1 MRLAAL
7 TLALLMLR
15 PAACFSQ
22 AWTRQYG
29 GSRED
34 RLNFAVSAGGG
45 LLLAGYTLS
54 TDGNLSMRTREGK
67 AGWLLRLSSEG
78 SILWSYC
85 SAHVGRDEMTAPFAH
100 ADGTVSVT
108 LKGDGRGSE
117 WLHLDD
123 RGQLLERV
131 EMPEPEMLCTHGGG
145 KMMYGEATDVN
156 GEPHFRVHVNHADAS
171 ACSHLFALDGSAALE
186 GVFPPRRIPDD
197 PENAPTWK
205 YSPDGHTRA
214 ETSVL
219 DGELH
224 VVFSHLGSEETLRVK
239 ASAPQGRM
247 YCVPDYLYNTDGT
260 LIVNTQLENGYGVIT
275 RVSETGEV
283 LFSHSTDGGLQY
295 MILTGA
301 GFAGTDGNS
310 VLYFDEDG
318 NLLAQTELPQDFEVT
333 GLAPFGDGAA
343 AVDCVSQGAKNMVF
357 ANDSYTPGD
366 LLDWYDGMIYTGMDM
381 RVLEAQKRDGGV
393 LMLLEHRDGWRTV
406 LSVDAQG
413 QARESAAAIGY
424 DGPSRVALSNGSVR
438 FEEEPF
444 AAQVIR
450 LNADGS
456 EAWSMRTPI
465 HTAADRLVWRCACE
479 MEDGS
484 LVLGGCFVTGTKTDD
499 QQQAAI
505 AHISSGGVLM
515 RMETVEGAADICA
528 MLRQGD
534 GMAALVNVDEVLDG
548 GVSGSA
554 QAVRWIGGERDGEE
568 KLLLVFLNPDSAW
581 LFPGPG
587 DVPLA
592 VGTSE
597 SGGRLAAVVQWAEDR
612 DIVRAGFMQ

>member
-1 MRLAAL
+1 MIL
-7 TLALLMLR
+7 TLLMLW
-15 PAACFSQ
+15 PAAGFSQ

-34 RLNFAVSAGGG
+34 KLNFTVSAGDG

-54 TDGNLSMRTREGK
+54 TDGNLSMRKREGK
-67 AGWLLRLSSEG
+67 TGWLLRLDSAG
-78 SILWSYC
+78 NILWSYC
-85 SAHVGRDEMTAPFAH
+85 TAHVGRDEMLNPFAH
-100 ADGTVSVT
+100 EDGTFSAT

-123 RGQLLERV
+123 RGRLLERV
-131 EMPEPEMLCTHGGG
+131 EMPASETLCPHGGG
-145 KMMYGEATDVN
+145 QMMYGEAADVN
-156 GEPHFRVHVNHADAS
+156 GEPRFRVHVNHADSS
-171 ACSHLFALDGSAALE
+171 ACSHLFMPDGSAVFE
-186 GVFPPRRIPDD
+186 GTFPPRGIPDD

-205 YSPDGHTRA
+205 YSPDGSTRA
-214 ETSVL
+214 ETNVL

-224 VVFSHLGSEETLRVK
+224 VVFSYLNSEETLRIKVP
-239 ASAPQGRM
+239 APQGRM

-260 LIVNTQLENGYGVIT
+260 LIVNTQMENGSGVIT

-283 LFSHSTDGGLQY
+283 LFNRSTDGGLQN
-295 MILTGA
+295 MILTAA
-301 GFAGTDGNS
+301 GFAGTDGNAIQ
-310 VLYFDEDG
+310 YFDEDG
-318 NLLAQTELPQDFEVT
+318 NLLAETELPQDFEVT
-333 GLAPFGDGAA
+333 ALAPFGDGAA
-343 AVDCVSQGAKNMVF
+343 AVDCISQSAKNTVF
-357 ANDSYTPGD
+357 ADDSYTPGD

-381 RVLEAQKRDGGV
+381 RVLEAQKQGEN
-393 LMLLEHRDGWRTV
+393 MLLLCEHRDGWRTV

-424 DGPSRVALSNGSVR
+424 DGPSQIALSSGSIR

-444 AAQVIR
+444 AARVIR
-450 LNADGS
+450 MNADGS

-479 MEDGS
+479 LEDGS

-499 QQQAAI
+499 QQQAAL
-505 AHISSGGVLM
+505 AHISGRGVLM

-534 GMAALVNVDEVLDG
+534 GMAALVSADEVLDG
-548 GVSGSA
+548 GVSGSV

-568 KLLLVFLNPDSAW
+568 KLLLVFHNPDSAW

-612 DIVRAGFMQ
+612 DIVRAGLIQ